1 VIDAVPPRR
10 RMFFFTALSRIAAL
24 ASSQKSITAAID
36 ALKDYIF
43 TIA

>member
-1 VIDAVPPRR
+1 MLCRR
-10 RMFFFTALSRIAAL
+10 AGECFFTALSRIAAL